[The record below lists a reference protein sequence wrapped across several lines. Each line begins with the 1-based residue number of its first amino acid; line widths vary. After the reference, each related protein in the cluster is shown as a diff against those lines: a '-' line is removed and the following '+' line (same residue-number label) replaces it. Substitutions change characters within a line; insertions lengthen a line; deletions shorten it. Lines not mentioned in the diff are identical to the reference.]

1 MNSLTKNSRLIATIA
16 KILLDS
22 DTPMSVDQILNA
34 WPKGRHRAPMTR
46 KVEQLMGFYKQFVR
60 MGSMKKNHG
69 FSDTSYKVA
78 LWTHYNHSMLNEEE

>member
-1 MNSLTKNSRLIATIA
+1 
-16 KILLDS
+16 
-22 DTPMSVDQILNA
+22 
-34 WPKGRHRAPMTR
+34 MTR